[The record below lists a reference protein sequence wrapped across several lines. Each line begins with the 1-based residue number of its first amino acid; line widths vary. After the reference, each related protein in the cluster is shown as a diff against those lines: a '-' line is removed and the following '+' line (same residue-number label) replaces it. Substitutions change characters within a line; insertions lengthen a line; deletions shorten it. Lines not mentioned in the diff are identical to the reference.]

1 MLSDAQFFK
10 QLKMNFYII
19 FIFCLILIK
28 PSVSGSSPCKAN
40 WTPYLDLK
48 CLTVIDEFHNYDDA
62 IKSCK
67 TADPSAI
74 MLTIHSAEENTFIT
88 NYFFKTK
95 QIKESIWIGAKLSG
109 NKKDQFQWSDNSYLN
124 YTNWAPH
131 SPKNSTNTACVQMM
145 AENLIAGKWADEPCS
160 KRSNLAAC
168 QMPQSWSIEKL
179 HEKLLQTR
187 EEVEAEK
194 KFLRQNIEEER
205 RQFAS
210 LKAELQSLV
219 ETEKKR
225 SLAAESGLTSSVVA
239 TKSELQ
245 HAIASA
251 TGDVQGQIN
260 AIRSSP
266 ALPAGFIYVQLAGQP
281 APKSLWPG
289 LNWADVTGQYA
300 GHFFRAEGGGS
311 APFGQAQSDNA
322 PRIAEIKTTWGPI
335 GKFSAQVTM
344 VPNQWSAFFFSGN
357 SGSGDKDAFS
367 IRLTGGEVRPKNM
380 AIKVWKRV

>member
-1 MLSDAQFFK
+1 
-10 QLKMNFYII
+10 MNFYII
-19 FIFCLILIK
+19 FISTLFLIK
-28 PSVSGSSPCKAN
+28 PSVSDSSPCKTN

-62 IKSCK
+62 VKSCK
-67 TADPSAI
+67 ASDPSAI
-74 MLTIHSAEENTFIT
+74 LLTIHSAEENAFLT

-95 QIKESIWIGAKLSG
+95 QIKESIWIGAKLSA

-124 YTNWAPH
+124 YTNWAPQ
-131 SPKNSTNTACVQMM
+131 SPKNSTDAACVQMI
-145 AENLIAGKWADEPCS
+145 AEGSNIGKWNDEPCS
-160 KRSNLAAC
+160 KRNNLVAC
-168 QMPQSWSIEKL
+168 QIPQSWSFEKL
-179 HEKLLQTR
+179 HTKLLETR
-187 EEVEAEK
+187 EEVEKEK
-194 KFLRQNIEEER
+194 RQLA
-205 RQFAS
+205 Q
-210 LKAELQSLV
+210 LKTELQLLIDA
-219 ETEKKR
+219 EKKR
-225 SLAAESGLTSSVVA
+225 SMAAESGLHSSVLA
-239 TKSELQ
+239 IKSELQ
-245 HAIASA
+245 RAIDSA
-251 TGDVQGQIN
+251 KSDVQGQIN

-311 APFGQAQSDNA
+311 APFGQAQDDNA
-322 PRIAEIKTTWGPI
+322 PRIAEIRTTAGPI
-335 GKFSAQVTM
+335 GKFSAHVTM

-357 SGSGDKDAFS
+357 SGTGDKDAFS